1 MPAQIKTLRVAV
13 SNIIEQKAHR
23 PRLAILLTEANGQDD
38 DQKDKVLMTRAKE
51 HRKVNT
57 SVGLSHT
64 SGLWFNHVDAQAIAT
79 FQQRTVF
86 IVNYQTGYANKIP
99 PLPEP
104 AVSNLNLD
112 EIELPAPA
120 ERIVL
125 LFGNAHYDALLAAE
139 KSD

>member
-1 MPAQIKTLRVAV
+1 
-13 SNIIEQKAHR
+13 
-23 PRLAILLTEANGQDD
+23 
-38 DQKDKVLMTRAKE
+38 MTRAKE

-104 AVSNLNLD
+104 AVSNLNLG

>member
-1 MPAQIKTLRVAV
+1 
-13 SNIIEQKAHR
+13 
-23 PRLAILLTEANGQDD
+23 
-38 DQKDKVLMTRAKE
+38 MTRAKE

-79 FQQRTVF
+79 FQQRTVL

-125 LFGNAHYDALLAAE
+125 LFRNAHYFSGSRAAPGESKLL
-139 KSD
+139 